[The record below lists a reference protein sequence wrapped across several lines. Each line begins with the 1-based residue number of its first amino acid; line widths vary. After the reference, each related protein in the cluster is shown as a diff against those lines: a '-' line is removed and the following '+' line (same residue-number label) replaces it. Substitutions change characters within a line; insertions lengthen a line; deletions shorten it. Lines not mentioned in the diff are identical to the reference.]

1 MNNVIN
7 LEEYKKLLE
16 LQKDYENNMVN
27 EDELTLDE
35 VNELIRLYKIQIK
48 VLENNIKR
56 KLIYKKTGDNIW

>member
-7 LEEYKKLLE
+7 LEEYNKLLK

-27 EDELTLDE
+27 EDVLTLDE

-48 VLENNIKR
+48 VLESNIKR
-56 KLIYKKTGDNIW
+56 KLIYKKTGDNI

>member
-7 LEEYKKLLE
+7 LEEYNKLLK

-27 EDELTLDE
+27 EDVLTLDE

-48 VLENNIKR
+48 VLESNIKR

>member
-1 MNNVIN
+1 MNNVS
-7 LEEYKKLLE
+7 LEEYNKLLK
-16 LQKDYENNMVN
+16 LQKDYENNLVN

-56 KLIYKKTGDNIW
+56 KLIYKKTGDNI